1 MMIMIEYTRPDYAM
15 SDLGPRRFWVAK
27 KSWHLAEE
35 ARRRGG
41 LQKLRRLVLN
51 P

>member
-27 KSWHLAEE
+27 QKLAP
-35 ARRRGG
+35 RRRGSE
-41 LQKLRRLVLN
+41 KRR
-51 P
+51 PSEAA